1 MSSKDPVET
10 LLKKTQEAD
19 VCMFTTTEDDGR
31 LVSRPMAI
39 QDIEDDHTIWFMT
52 RVDTPAMREATGG
65 QQVNVTVAE
74 KGFWASI
81 SGTAMAVQ
89 DIDRKKEYW
98 SKTTEAFFGD
108 AKPEDPE
115 VVLLKVT
122 PQSGQYWDSPGLP
135 AMAVE
140 MIKGLKGDDKAAR
153 PGETKEVEL

>member
-10 LLKKTQEAD
+10 LLQKTQDAS
-19 VCMFTTTEDDGR
+19 VCMLTTTEDDGR
-31 LVSRPMAI
+31 LVSRPMSI

-52 RVDTPAMREATGG
+52 RVDTPAMQEATGG
-65 QQVNVTVAE
+65 QQVNVSVAE

-89 DIDRKKEYW
+89 DIERKKQYW

-140 MIKGLKGDDKAAR
+140 MLKGLKGDDRAAR
-153 PGETKEVEL
+153 PGQSREVDL

>member
-1 MSSKDPVET
+1 VSSDDQVQT
-10 LLKKTQEAD
+10 LLKKTQDAD
-19 VCMFTTTEDDGR
+19 VCMLTTTEDDGR

-39 QDIEDDHTIWFMT
+39 QSIEDDHTIWFMM

-65 QQVNVTVAE
+65 QQVNITVAE

-89 DIDRKKEYW
+89 DEARKKEFW
-98 SKTTEAFFGD
+98 SKTTEAFFKD

-115 VVLLKVT
+115 IVLLKVT
-122 PQSGQYWDSPGLP
+122 PETGQYWDSPGLP

-140 MIKGLKGDDKAAR
+140 MLKGLTSDQKAAR
-153 PGETKEVEL
+153 PGESHEVEL